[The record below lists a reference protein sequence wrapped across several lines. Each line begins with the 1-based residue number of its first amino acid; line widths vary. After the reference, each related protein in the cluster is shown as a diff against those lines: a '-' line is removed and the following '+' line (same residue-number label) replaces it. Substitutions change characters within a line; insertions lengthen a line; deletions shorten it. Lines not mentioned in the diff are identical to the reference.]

1 MTTPVPRATRPTRGR
16 VIAGVARGLAEHLR
30 LPVWLVRVGFVVL
43 ALGGGVGI
51 VLYVAFWAV
60 LPQSTESDDVVEDED
75 ASGGALVRLI
85 GLAAVLIGGVLLLSA
100 MGVDV
105 LGSAVIPLVI
115 ALVGGA
121 LVWQQADDDQRAE
134 WSTTAAQAARRTA
147 GSTARAGRGRILAG
161 LALVTLGIVGLL
173 ITRAGP
179 AAAMQSLATAVLL
192 IVGIALVVFPWA
204 HRRWRDQQEQRRALI
219 RSEERADIAAHVHDS
234 VLQTL
239 TLIQRNANDP
249 AEVGRLARTEE
260 HALRAWLY
268 APEGDPEHSFA
279 ARLRVDASEVEQ
291 AYGAAFEVVSVGDGP
306 IDAAT
311 GALLAATREAMVN
324 VARHGGGQASVYAE
338 IDDDAAEVYVRD
350 RGPGFD
356 LASVPADRHGL
367 RDSVVGR
374 IERNGG
380 TATVISS
387 AAGTEVR
394 LHMPRAA
401 TGGTDT

>member
-1 MTTPVPRATRPTRGR
+1 MPRAARPTHGR

-30 LPVWLVRVGFVVL
+30 MPVWLVRLGFVVL
-43 ALGGGVGI
+43 ALGGGVGV

-60 LPQSTESDDVVEDED
+60 LPQSAEADEAAADDD
-75 ASGGALVRLI
+75 AASSSLVRLVGI
-85 GLAAVLIGGVLLLSA
+85 AAVLIGVVLLLSA

-192 IVGIALVVFPWA
+192 IVGIGLVVFPWA

-239 TLIQRNANDP
+239 TLIQRNAGNP

-279 ARLRVDASEVEQ
+279 ARLRADASEVER
-291 AYGAAFEVVSVGDGP
+291 AYGAAFEVVAVGDGP
-306 IDAAT
+306 IDAGT

-324 VARHGGGQASVYAE
+324 VARHGGGLASVYAE
-338 IDDDAAEVYVRD
+338 VDDDAAEVYVRD

-356 LASVPADRHGL
+356 PESVPADRHGL
-367 RDSVVGR
+367 RDSVIGR
-374 IERNGG
+374 MERNGG
-380 TATVISS
+380 TAAVVSS
-387 AAGTEVR
+387 NAGTEIR
-394 LHMPRAA
+394 LRMPRNS
-401 TGGTDT
+401 TGGTDA